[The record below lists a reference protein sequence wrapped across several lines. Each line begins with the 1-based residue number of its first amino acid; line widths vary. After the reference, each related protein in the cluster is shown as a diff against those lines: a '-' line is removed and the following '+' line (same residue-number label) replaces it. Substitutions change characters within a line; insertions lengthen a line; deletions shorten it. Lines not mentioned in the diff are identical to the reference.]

1 MEQTARKSVCFASPD
16 RLAGES
22 LSPAKFQQP
31 FGGGGKG
38 LSRLTE
44 SKTDLFGAVSRIVVE
59 ARSRNDGDAYF
70 FHKVFCERNVVGI
83 TEARNVGHDV
93 VGATRFEACKA
104 GLFQNLEH
112 AVAADKVVVREF
124 IVIALRQTQRHRP
137 GLLQR
142 SGGAHGPEVVDL
154 ADC

>member
-59 ARSRNDGDAYF
+59 ARSRNNGNAYF
-70 FHKVFCERNVVGI
+70 FDKVFGERNVVGI

-93 VGATRFEACKA
+93 VGAARFEACKA

-112 AVAADKVVVREF
+112 AVAADKIFVGQSY
-124 IVIALRQTQRHRP
+124 VIAFRQTQRHGP

-142 SGGAHGPEVVDL
+142 SGGTHGQEIMDL
-154 ADC
+154 A